1 MLSSTLA
8 LTAAAVTLLFADA
21 PEFEAFRLRPNIEEP
36 GRFTFVRVAYDSAG
50 GYGEA
55 YYKFE
60 GRFWHRWETDYPE
73 AERNLLY
80 RIEELST
87 IRVNPQPIHLRLT
100 DETLTKYPF
109 IYMCDVGWRYLSKE
123 EAAALRTY
131 LERGEF
137 LWLDD
142 FWGDGEWDNF
152 AVQMARAY
160 PRLK

>member
-1 MLSSTLA
+1 
-8 LTAAAVTLLFADA
+8 
-21 PEFEAFRLRPNIEEP
+21 
-36 GRFTFVRVAYDSAG
+36 
-50 GYGEA
+50 
-55 YYKFE
+55 
-60 GRFWHRWETDYPE
+60 
-73 AERNLLY
+73 
-80 RIEELST
+80 
-87 IRVNPQPIHLRLT
+87 
-100 DETLTKYPF
+100 
-109 IYMCDVGWRYLSKE
+109 LSKE